1 MERWPRRPGASRHR
15 TFPVGQNAEDILLFS
30 ALGSPG
36 AIAGSA
42 TLLLFDDRIRS
53 TFVPCLTS
61 YATGTL
67 LGAAFPG
74 MIPVSLEKAP
84 ALAVTSTVLAGIV
97 LFFVLEKW
105 VLWRHC
111 HDGACEV
118 HGHSGPLIL
127 IGDAFHNFVDGVV
140 IAAVFLTSPTLG
152 VATALAVIAHEIPQE
167 LGDFAILLDSGYGSR
182 KALLLNGLSA
192 TATLPGALAAYFW
205 LDETR
210 AAVPYILALSA
221 ASFICI
227 AVADLI
233 PSLHRRT
240 APLDS
245 MRQLLL
251 LLAGIATIACF
262 HFVHH

>member
-1 MERWPRRPGASRHR
+1 MLA
-15 TFPVGQNAEDILLFS
+15 QILLFS
-30 ALGSPG
+30 ALGSLG

-42 TLLLFDDRIRS
+42 TLLLFDDRVRS
-53 TFVPCLTS
+53 ALVPCLTS

-67 LGAAFPG
+67 VGAAFLG
-74 MIPVSLEKAP
+74 MIPASLEKAP

-111 HDGACEV
+111 HDDACEA
-118 HGHSGPLIL
+118 HGRGGSLIL

-140 IAAVFLTSPTLG
+140 IAAAFLTSPTLG

-167 LGDFAILLDSGYGSR
+167 LGDFAILLGNGYRRG

-192 TATLPGALAAYFW
+192 AATLPGALAAYFW

-210 AAVPYILALSA
+210 AAVPYILAPSA
-221 ASFICI
+221 ASFIYI

-245 MRQLLL
+245 LRQLLL
-251 LLAGIATIACF
+251 LLAGIATIARF
-262 HFVHH
+262 HFGRH